1 MGPDTHGKGNLG
13 NFVGGGTGGVAVEYA
28 ITAATRPFANFIW
41 TLIPLA
47 YFQQM
52 EFVFIHGRTSFTQDD
67 RMSPPELGVWT
78 WETFVQIFPQN
89 LQYFEISST
98 ILQNAYSTVQYKMYC
113 LS

>member
-13 NFVGGGTGGVAVEYA
+13 NFVGGTGEVAVEYA

-52 EFVFIHGRTSFTQDD
+52 EFVFNPWAYIIYTGRPDE
-67 RMSPPELGVWT
+67 SPRIRSVDLGDVRANFPA
-78 WETFVQIFPQN
+78 EFAIFRD
-89 LQYFEISST
+89 FKHHI
-98 ILQNAYSTVQYKMYC
+98 AKC
-113 LS
+113 L